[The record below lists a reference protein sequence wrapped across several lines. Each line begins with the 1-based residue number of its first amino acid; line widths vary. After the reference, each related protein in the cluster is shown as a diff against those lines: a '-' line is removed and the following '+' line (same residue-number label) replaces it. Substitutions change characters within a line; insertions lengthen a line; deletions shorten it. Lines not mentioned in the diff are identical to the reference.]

1 VERAAL
7 LSVST
12 GDRSVNVAVR
22 PIAQPAQAGS
32 SRAYFRYRE
41 LIGYAYIAPWA
52 AGFLLFVAFPLVM
65 SLYLSFTQYNII
77 TAPVFVGLENYR
89 VAFFEDQ
96 LFWSSIWRTA
106 QYAVLAGTLGVIG
119 SLLAALLLNQ
129 ELKGTT
135 IFRTLY
141 YLPSLTPIVASA
153 LLWVW
158 IFQPKIGVLNYLLDQ
173 VGITGPPWLQSSTWA
188 IPSLVIIALW
198 GGIGGSRMIV
208 FLAGLQG
215 VPQEL
220 YDSASV
226 DGASSVQRF
235 WYVTLPMISPVVFF
249 NTVIVV
255 IGSFRV
261 FSVSYIATAGG
272 PAYATYF
279 YIYHLF
285 QNAFNYL
292 QMGYAAALAWIF
304 FALMLGF
311 TFLQF
316 RASRRWV
323 FYSGEVKD
331 DGK

>member
-1 VERAAL
+1 
-7 LSVST
+7 
-12 GDRSVNVAVR
+12 VAVR
-22 PIAQPAQAGS
+22 PTVQRAPATGD
-32 SRAYFRYRE
+32 RAYFRFRE
-41 LIGYAYIAPWA
+41 LIGYAYISPWIF
-52 AGFLLFVAFPLVM
+52 GFVAFVAFPLLM
-65 SLYLSFTQYNII
+65 SFYLSFTQYNII
-77 TAPVFVGLENYR
+77 TPPRFIGLENYR
-89 VAFFEDQ
+89 VALFEDE
-96 LFWSSIWRTA
+96 LFWGAVWRTA
-106 QYAVLAGTLGVIG
+106 YFALLAGTLGVVG

-129 ELKGTT
+129 SLKGTVF
-135 IFRTLY
+135 FRTFY

-158 IFQPKIGVLNYLLDQ
+158 IYQPEIGVLNYLLSLI
-173 VGITGPPWLQSSTWA
+173 GIEGPRWLQSTVWA
-188 IPSLVIIALW
+188 IPSLVIISLW

-226 DGASSVQRF
+226 DGANSWQRF
-235 WYVTLPMISPVVFF
+235 WHVTLPMISPVVFF

-255 IGSFRV
+255 IASFRV
-261 FSVSYIATAGG
+261 FSISYIATSGG

-292 QMGYAAALAWIF
+292 SMGYAAALAWIF
-304 FALMLGF
+304 FAMMMGF
-311 TFLQF
+311 TYLQF

-323 FYSGEVKD
+323 FYSGEVRD
-331 DGK
+331 DGGK